1 MKPIDRMNEKPIFI
15 FPQYLLIAILNSLI
29 FNAYLKSTG
38 LPGGAVGMIPLVVML
53 FSLITFITSLIIFL
67 ILLKQKINLNST
79 KYILLYQ
86 SIYLIVLIVAGQNP
100 FEKGLEKEFKEI
112 TIWIYFASFLAT
124 ASLIIILWFLKIV
137 NRRRQ
142 NI

>member
-1 MKPIDRMNEKPIFI
+1 MNEKPIFI

-38 LPGGAVGMIPLVVML
+38 LPGGEVGMIPLVVML
-53 FSLITFITSLIIFL
+53 FSLITFITSLVVFL

-86 SIYLIVLIVAGQNP
+86 FIYFIVLIFAGQNP
-100 FEKGLEKEFKEI
+100 FEPDLRKEFKEI

-124 ASLIIILWFLKIV
+124 ATLIIFLWLSKAIK
-137 NRRRQ
+137 RQ
-142 NI
+142 RLNI

>member
-1 MKPIDRMNEKPIFI
+1 MIRMNEKPIFI

-29 FNAYLKSTG
+29 FNSYLKSTG
-38 LPGGAVGMIPLVVML
+38 LPGGEVGMIPLVVML

-67 ILLKQKINLNST
+67 ILLKRKIKLDST

-86 SIYLIVLIVAGQNP
+86 SIYLVVLIVAGQNP
-100 FEKGLEKEFKEI
+100 FENGLGKEFKEI
-112 TIWIYFASFLAT
+112 TVWIYLASFLAT
-124 ASLIIILWFLKIV
+124 FALIIILWFSKII
-137 NRRRQ
+137 NRGRQ